1 LTLALHA
8 SSLSRLQ
15 GETHLSLSHSP
26 MQVGLTSA
34 DVGIKVNNRK
44 VLQAVLEKYDTPE
57 ELFAPVCVVVDKLE
71 KLPREKIEEELLK
84 LGVSQEA
91 MDGLLSSLSL
101 TSLDA
106 LQEVLGEENAALA
119 ELQTLFQLAEA
130 YGYADWLVF
139 DASVVRGLAYYT
151 GTVFEAFDKEGVL
164 RAICGGGRYDKL
176 MSAFGAPCIPLSV
189 AE

>member
-1 LTLALHA
+1 
-8 SSLSRLQ
+8 
-15 GETHLSLSHSP
+15 

-164 RAICGGGRYDKL
+164 GAICGGGRYDKL